1 MDYYFNSIFMT
12 RIFLALTLEKDLNDQ
27 IIEIKKKLKSTLLKS
42 ANINW
47 QRNDHHHLTVYFVGE
62 MEPEQISQLNEEI
75 SEINLT
81 SHSSSIDLTAISFFP
96 NENSQVLSALVKP
109 NSNLQNLYE
118 AVEKIV
124 INIGLGSDL
133 KKYKPHITLGRFKD
147 KDRLQY
153 NFDLFEESIRGKVK
167 ELSVFESEFI
177 KGKTEYRLLKSFKFK
192 NRS

>member
-1 MDYYFNSIFMT
+1 MDYYFNSIYMT

-27 IIEIKKKLKSTLLKS
+27 IIEIKKKLKSNLLKN

-62 MEPEQISQLNEEI
+62 IEPEQLSQLNEEI
-75 SEINLT
+75 AEINFK
-81 SHSSSIDLTAISFFP
+81 SHSRSIDLTAISFFP
-96 NENSQVLSALVKP
+96 NQNSQVLTALVKP

-133 KKYKPHITLGRFKD
+133 KNYKPHITLGRFKD
-147 KDRLQY
+147 TDRLQY
-153 NFDLFEESIRGKVK
+153 DFETFEETIKGKVK
-167 ELSVFESEFI
+167 ELNVFESEFI
-177 KGKTEYRLLKSFKFK
+177 KGKTEYRLLKRFEF
-192 NRS
+192 